1 MYHDSNVIGQTVSRL
16 RYERHWSQDD
26 LVARLQIMGC
36 GITRS
41 VLANIETRR
50 SVATDKQIVFL
61 AQVFGVDV
69 GRLFPPCPAP
79 SNGTPVGVCT
89 QAATRRRRE

>member
-69 GRLFPPCPAP
+69 GRLFPPRPAR
-79 SNGTPVGVCT
+79 SNDTPIKICT
-89 QAATRRRRE
+89 QTTTRQHSE